1 MQNDLRREQALEYH
15 AKGRPGKIEVIPTKD
30 AKTQR
35 DLSLAYSPGVA
46 EPCKEIESNPETIYK
61 YTAKGN
67 LVAVISNGT
76 AVLGLGDIGPEASK
90 PVMEGKGVLFK
101 IFADIDVFDIEVNE
115 KDPEKFV
122 QIVRSLEP
130 TFGGINLEDIKAP
143 ECFYIEQKLRE
154 TMKIP
159 VMHDDQHGTA
169 IISAAALLNAL
180 EIQKKKID
188 KVKFVVNGAGAAAM
202 ACVRL
207 YVALGAK
214 TFNFI
219 MFDRKGALYAG
230 RPDLE
235 GDKLEFATAK
245 QDISLAQA
253 LKDADV
259 FIGLSVGNV
268 LNQDMVKTMA
278 KRPIVF
284 AMANPDPEISYEE
297 ALAAREDVIMATGRS
312 DYPNQVNNVLGFPF
326 IFRGALDVRA
336 TKINEEMKLA
346 AVHALAELA
355 RTTVPDIV
363 NIAYNTSN
371 LVFGASYIIPK
382 PLDPRLLSTIAPAV
396 ARAAIESGVAQ
407 TTITNWDEYAIELN
421 KRLGLDNQLMRALG
435 NKARKDPRR
444 LVFAEADNPRILKAA
459 QIIYDEGGAYPV
471 LLGNEKKIRD
481 IALMNAIDLEGIPIV
496 DPQSDELADKRM
508 EYAELFFKKRSR
520 RGFNKYESQ
529 KIITNRNYFGCMMV
543 ETGEAD
549 AMISGLTKNYPDTIR
564 PAIHIIGVEPGVKK
578 IAGMYLLLTKKGP
591 LFLADTTVNFN
602 PTAEELAD
610 ITIMVAREVRNFS
623 LTPRVAMLSYSNF
636 GSSDSPEARLVAQA
650 REIVKE
656 RYPTLLVDGE
666 MQANMAF
673 NNDLLKENY
682 PFSELVDQE
691 VNTLI
696 FPNLASGNVAYN
708 LLKEVGGADAIGPIL
723 LGLKKPVHV
732 LQLGSSVRSIVNMS
746 IVAVID
752 AQTKS
757 KISPEEEEKKSSWWK
772 RLMKSSVSQG

>member
-1 MQNDLRREQALEYH
+1 MQPNELRKQQALEYH
-15 AKGRPGKIEVIPTKD
+15 AKGRPGKIEVVPTKE

-46 EPCKEIESNPETIYK
+46 EPCKEIAANPEDVYK

-130 TFGGINLEDIKAP
+130 TFGGINLEDIKP
-143 ECFYIEQKLRE
+143 PDCVDIEQKLRE

-180 EIQKKKID
+180 ELQKKKID

-214 TFNFI
+214 PVNFI
-219 MFDRKGALYAG
+219 MFDRKGAIYAG

-235 GDKLEFATAK
+235 GDKLEFATNK
-245 QDISLAQA
+245 NDISLAQA

-268 LNQDMVKTMA
+268 LNREMVKSMA

-346 AVHALAELA
+346 AVHALADLA

-363 NIAYNTSN
+363 NIAYNTNN
-371 LVFGASYIIPK
+371 LAFWSSYIIPK

-396 ARAAIESGVAQ
+396 AKAAIESGVAQ
-407 TTITNWDEYAIELN
+407 TVITNWHDYAIELD

-444 LVFAEADNPRILKAA
+444 IVFAEADNPKILKAA
-459 QIIYDEGGAYPV
+459 QIIYDEGGAYPI

-481 IALMNAIDLEGIPIV
+481 IALSNAIDLDGIPIV
-496 DPQSDELADKRM
+496 DPQSDEMSEKRK
-508 EYAELFFKKRSR
+508 EYAELFFKKRNR

-602 PTAEELAD
+602 PTADELAD

-623 LTPRVAMLSYSNF
+623 LTPRIAMLSYSNF
-636 GSSDSPEARLVAQA
+636 GSSDSPEARLD
-650 REIVKE
+650 R
-656 RYPTLLVDGE
+656 
-666 MQANMAF
+666 
-673 NNDLLKENY
+673 
-682 PFSELVDQE
+682 
-691 VNTLI
+691 
-696 FPNLASGNVAYN
+696 
-708 LLKEVGGADAIGPIL
+708 
-723 LGLKKPVHV
+723 
-732 LQLGSSVRSIVNMS
+732 
-746 IVAVID
+746 
-752 AQTKS
+752 KS
-757 KISPEEEEKKSSWWK
+757 KRMNSSHLVISYAFF
-772 RLMKSSVSQG
+772 

>member
-1 MQNDLRREQALEYH
+1 MQKDLRREQALEYH

-46 EPCKEIESNPETIYK
+46 EPCKEIESNPETVYK

-180 EIQKKKID
+180 ELQKKKID
-188 KVKFVVNGAGAAAM
+188 KVRFVVNGAGAAAM

-214 TFNFI
+214 ASNFI

-245 QDISLAQA
+245 QDMSLAQA

-268 LNQDMVKTMA
+268 LNREMVKSMA

-363 NIAYNTSN
+363 NIAYNTNN

-396 ARAAIESGVAQ
+396 AKAAIESGVAQ

-421 KRLGLDNQLMRALG
+421 RRLGLDNQLMRALG

-444 LVFAEADNPRILKAA
+444 LVFAEADNPKILKAA
-459 QIIYDEGGAYPV
+459 QIIYDEGGAYPI

-481 IALMNAIDLEGIPIV
+481 IALMNMIDLDGIPIV
-496 DPQSDELADKRM
+496 DPQSDELSEKRK
-508 EYAELFFKKRSR
+508 EYAELFFKKRNR

-623 LTPRVAMLSYSNF
+623 LTPRIAMLSYSNF
-636 GSSDSPEARLVAQA
+636 GSSDSPEARLVAKA

-732 LQLGSSVRSIVNMS
+732 LQLGSSVRSIVNMA